1 MYKPKLG
8 KPKLENYTYLQD
20 ALISKHKRS
29 LFFLF
34 FIKMVFANFHFLC
47 AGYRDCRL
55 GVWSE
60 WSACSVSC
68 GIGEMQRRREV
79 IKHPRGAGRQCP
91 PLLQTKWCGS
101 AKDCPPQTYFE
112 W

>member
-1 MYKPKLG
+1 VFC
-8 KPKLENYTYLQD
+8 
-20 ALISKHKRS
+20 
-29 LFFLF
+29 FFLTEF
-34 FIKMVFANFHFLC
+34 LYHPLLC

-79 IKHPRGAGRQCP
+79 IKHPKGAGRQCP

-101 AKDCPPQTYFE
+101 AKDCPPETHFE